1 MMDIKMEMYSPKNLS
16 IANLKREKHTYM
28 RLFLESSQPPHA
40 TRKLRNARKE
50 LNSFTEKL
58 LYFRDFN
65 VDFC

>member
-1 MMDIKMEMYSPKNLS
+1 MKMFRLKSLS
-16 IANLKREKHTYM
+16 IANFQREKNIPNLTM

-40 TRKLRNARKE
+40 TRKLRNASKE

-65 VDFC
+65 VDLT